1 MLKIYNMN
9 KIIVVLFLFSI
20 SFSFAQ
26 NSKKDEVITKITA
39 SLCECNSKGKI
50 KKDNVKVGL
59 GICLIEAMNSHKTEL
74 LKAYKTNKINKEL
87 IEKVGEAAGE
97 KMLEI
102 CPEVLELIMNDEK
115 FMDEI
120 ITDFSKNETTIS
132 TEVVEEE
139 EIVNEDLNVS
149 GVLIESKIE
158 SYLTIVVKEN
168 SGRINTFILLN
179 NFDNS
184 FLITDK
190 VLVTNDKVKVYYY
203 INELYDFKLNKF
215 MTYKIMTNISK
226 L

>member
-1 MLKIYNMN
+1 
-9 KIIVVLFLFSI
+9 
-20 SFSFAQ
+20 
-26 NSKKDEVITKITA
+26 
-39 SLCECNSKGKI
+39 
-50 KKDNVKVGL
+50 
-59 GICLIEAMNSHKTEL
+59 MNSHKTEL

-87 IEKVGEAAGE
+87 IEKVGEDAGE

-115 FMDEI
+115 FVDEI
-120 ITDFSKNETTIS
+120 ISDFSKKDTTIS
-132 TEVVEEE
+132 TEVVEEEE

-158 SYLTIVVKEN
+158 SYLTVVVKED

-190 VLVTNDKVKVYYY
+190 VLLTNDKVKVYYYY

-215 MTYKIMTNISK
+215 MTYKIITNITK

>member
-50 KKDNVKVGL
+50 KKDNVKLGL

-115 FMDEI
+115 FVDEI
-120 ITDFSKNETTIS
+120 ISDFSKKDTTIS
-132 TEVVEEE
+132 TEVVEE

-158 SYLTIVVKEN
+158 SYLTIVVKED

-190 VLVTNDKVKVYYY
+190 VLLTNDKVKVYYY

-215 MTYKIMTNISK
+215 MTYKIITNITK

>member
-158 SYLTIVVKEN
+158 SYLTIVVKED

-215 MTYKIMTNISK
+215 MTYKIITNISK

>member
-1 MLKIYNMN
+1 MN

-20 SFSFAQ
+20 SFSLAQ
-26 NSKKDEVITKITA
+26 NSKKDEVITKITT
-39 SLCECNSKGKI
+39 SICECNSKGKI

-115 FMDEI
+115 FVDEI
-120 ITDFSKNETTIS
+120 ISDFSKKDATTLPEIID
-132 TEVVEEE
+132 EN
-139 EIVNEDLNVS
+139 IVNEDLNVS

-215 MTYKIMTNISK
+215 MTYKIITNISK

>member
-1 MLKIYNMN
+1 MN

>member
-26 NSKKDEVITKITA
+26 NSKKDEVITKITT
-39 SLCECNSKGKI
+39 SLCECTSKGKI

-115 FMDEI
+115 FVDEI
-120 ITDFSKNETTIS
+120 ISDFSKKDTAIS
-132 TEVVEEE
+132 TEFVEE
-139 EIVNEDLNVS
+139 EIVNEDLNIS

-158 SYLTIVVKEN
+158 SYLTIVVKED

-190 VLVTNDKVKVYYY
+190 VLLTNDKVKVYYY

-215 MTYKIMTNISK
+215 LTYKIITNINK

>member
-9 KIIVVLFLFSI
+9 KIIVVLFLFSF

-74 LKAYKTNKINKEL
+74 LKAYKTSKINKEL

-97 KMLEI
+97 KMIEI

-115 FMDEI
+115 FVDEI
-120 ITDFSKNETTIS
+120 ISDFSKKDATTLPEIID
-132 TEVVEEE
+132 EN
-139 EIVNEDLNVS
+139 IVNEDLNVS

-215 MTYKIMTNISK
+215 MTYKIITNISK